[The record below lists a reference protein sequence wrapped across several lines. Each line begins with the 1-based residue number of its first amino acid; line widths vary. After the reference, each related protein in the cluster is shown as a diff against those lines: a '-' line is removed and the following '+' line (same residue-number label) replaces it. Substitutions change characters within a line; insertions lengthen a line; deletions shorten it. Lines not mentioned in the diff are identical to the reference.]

1 MGERRLRGCG
11 ELGGGGETTSDLYS
25 LAPTTERGGAVAP
38 FFLVGAGLLHKAGR
52 TLQSD
57 LGLTCGGNRCVHTRL
72 LKHIGKINIM
82 NWDKR
87 QVSFCSVEII

>member
-1 MGERRLRGCG
+1 MVLQLPRWGRDAYAAAGSWREEERPLPSTTDRKGRG
-11 ELGGGGETTSDLYS
+11 
-25 LAPTTERGGAVAP
+25 VAP
-38 FFLVGAGLLHKAGR
+38 FGPVYLLHKAGR

-72 LKHIGKINIM
+72 LKQGKINIM